1 MIKLAKS
8 GHNDKQKETFKN
20 TPNLTA
26 LTGVANARG
35 LSPKP
40 TVCRSP
46 NMCLVLRPQQE
57 VTRRKASLKPT
68 LPEKSGVVHSIG
80 KNVLSSQSNIKISEY
95 RDYSTLN

>member
-40 TVCRSP
+40 TVSRSP
-46 NMCLVLRPQQE
+46 NMCLVIRPQQE
-57 VTRRKASLKPT
+57 VTRRRASLKST
-68 LPEKSGVVHSIG
+68 LPEKSGVDG
-80 KNVLSSQSNIKISEY
+80 
-95 RDYSTLN
+95 